1 MQLILT
7 KSYAAISRL
16 FCPFVLNKL
25 IMSQYSW
32 KRALSLLAIGAVS
45 AQASTAGAA
54 NGQVSADTSVEGEGS
69 IQLAQANLRCE
80 EGTHANFY
88 AQIATNS
95 GPLLVRSVPAGT
107 VVGAIPKGWTVI
119 VLEQS
124 DNGQWS
130 RVASRYAKYDS
141 YRAGSSVFFG
151 NAPDFSEGWVSTAY
165 LKHLGRFCE
174 KPMNVSQLLQTEIF
188 GQRPVEV
195 QSDWLA
201 MGDMLAEQQG

>member
-1 MQLILT
+1 
-7 KSYAAISRL
+7 
-16 FCPFVLNKL
+16 
-25 IMSQYSW
+25 MSQYSW
-32 KRALSLLAIGAVS
+32 KRAISLLAVGAMS
-45 AQASTAGAA
+45 TQASTAGAA
-54 NGQVSADTSVEGEGS
+54 NSQIAADALTESESGV
-69 IQLAQANLRCE
+69 QLAQANLRCE

-88 AQIATNS
+88 AQIETSS
-95 GPLLVRSVPAGT
+95 GPLLVRSVPAGA

-130 RVASRYAKYDS
+130 RIASRYAKYDS
-141 YRAGSSVFFG
+141 YRAGRSIPFG

-174 KPMNVSQLLQTEIF
+174 KPMNVSQLLQPEIF